1 MSNSKSIQ
9 TKFRPSLTLDE
20 INTIVFLLNA
30 NGESK
35 LAKKLN
41 TFLLKAQ
48 IGITSPSHVTIPKQ
62 SLEDSL
68 GFGESNQSSSSNQTI
83 EQLYTIWQS
92 SPASLSQSQL
102 AQVSHYRYIND
113 LMSSEEEAKHE
124 AGQ

>member
-20 INTIVFLLNA
+20 INTIVFLLNT
-30 NGESK
+30 NGEAK

-41 TFLLKAQ
+41 TFILKAQ

-68 GFGESNQSSSSNQTI
+68 GFGSDSNQSSVQSA
-83 EQLYTIWQS
+83 EQLYTIWQT
-92 SPASLSQSQL
+92 SPSSLSQSQL

-113 LMSSEEEAKHE
+113 LMSPEEEAKHE

>member
-1 MSNSKSIQ
+1 MSNSNQSIQ

-30 NGESK
+30 NGEAK

-41 TFLLKAQ
+41 TFILKAQ
-48 IGITSPSHVTIPKQ
+48 IGITAPSHVTIPKQ

-68 GFGESNQSSSSNQTI
+68 GFGSETISTNQTI
-83 EQLYTIWQS
+83 EQLYTIWQT

-113 LMSSEEEAKHE
+113 LMSPEEESKHE

>member
-30 NGESK
+30 NGEAK

-41 TFLLKAQ
+41 TFILKAQ
-48 IGITSPSHVTIPKQ
+48 IGITAPSHVTIPKQ

-68 GFGESNQSSSSNQTI
+68 GFGESTQATNQTI
-83 EQLYTIWQS
+83 EQLYTIWQT
-92 SPASLSQSQL
+92 SPSSLSQSQL

>member
-1 MSNSKSIQ
+1 MSMSNSINS
-9 TKFRPSLTLDE
+9 KFRPSLTIDE

-30 NGESK
+30 SGEAK

-41 TFLLKAQ
+41 TFILKAQ
-48 IGITSPSHVTIPKQ
+48 IGITAPSHVTIPKQ

-68 GFGESNQSSSSNQTI
+68 GFGSESSNTMHQTI
-83 EQLYTIWQS
+83 EQLYTIWQT
-92 SPASLSQSQL
+92 SPSSLSQSQL

>member
-9 TKFRPSLTLDE
+9 TKFRPSLTIDE

-30 NGESK
+30 NGEAK

-41 TFLLKAQ
+41 TFILKAQ
-48 IGITSPSHVTIPKQ
+48 IGITAPSHVTIPKQ

-68 GFGESNQSSSSNQTI
+68 GFGESNQSTNQTI
-83 EQLYTIWQS
+83 EQLYTIWQT
-92 SPASLSQSQL
+92 SPTSLSQSQL

>member
-1 MSNSKSIQ
+1 MSKSIQ

-20 INTIVFLLNA
+20 INTIVLLLNA

-41 TFLLKAQ
+41 TFILKAQ
-48 IGITSPSHVTIPKQ
+48 IGITAPSHVTIPKQ

-68 GFGESNQSSSSNQTI
+68 GFGDPIETNASA
-83 EQLYTIWQS
+83 EQLYTIWQT
-92 SPASLSQSQL
+92 SPSSLSQSQL

-113 LMSSEEEAKHE
+113 LMSPEEESKHE

>member
-1 MSNSKSIQ
+1 MSNSIQ

-20 INTIVFLLNA
+20 INTIIAALQPTGNT
-30 NGESK
+30 K
-35 LAKKLN
+35 LIRKLDI
-41 TFLLKAQ
+41 FVRKASF
-48 IGITSPSHVTIPKQ
+48 GITSPSHVTIPKQ

-68 GFGESNQSSSSNQTI
+68 GFGSDSNQPTI
-83 EQLYTIWQS
+83 QSAEQLYTVWQT
-92 SPASLSQSQL
+92 SPTSLSQSQL